1 VNARL
6 EEGQRAL
13 KRMLGNGPLTAMPK
27 RPSDQQLI
35 ATLAAAQFDRG
46 REYRESEVNRILE
59 DWLATFCEPYGI
71 DHVTLR
77 RLLVDSRL
85 LSRTTSGGSYR
96 VSSETIADANPDPAA
111 ILAAIRAERESRRRQ
126 RPRQPP
132 A

>member
-1 VNARL
+1 
-6 EEGQRAL
+6 
-13 KRMLGNGPLTAMPK
+13 MLANGPLTAMPK
-27 RPSDQQLI
+27 RPSDQHLI
-35 ATLAAAQFDRG
+35 ATLAAARFAPG

-85 LSRTTSGGSYR
+85 LSRTPSGETYR
-96 VSSETIADANPDPAA
+96 VGATTPTDVAADPAA
-111 ILAAIRAERESRRRQ
+111 ILAAVRAERESRKRQ
-126 RPRQPP
+126 RPQRPP

>member
-1 VNARL
+1 
-6 EEGQRAL
+6 
-13 KRMLGNGPLTAMPK
+13 MLANGPLTAMPK
-27 RPSDQQLI
+27 RPSDQHLI
-35 ATLAAAQFDRG
+35 ATLAAARFDPG
-46 REYRESEVNRILE
+46 REYREREVNEILE

-96 VSSETIADANPDPAA
+96 VSTAKMADVEADPAA
-111 ILAAIRAERESRRRQ
+111 VLAAIRAERESRKRQ
-126 RPRQPP
+126 RPQQPP